1 MSSNA
6 EPARPAPGP
15 AAHGTAVAGTAGDA
29 QEAVLERA
37 ILERAGYKP
46 ELRRSLRFF
55 SMFAIAF
62 SIISITTGIFL
73 NYGFGLSY
81 WGPASIWT
89 WPIVGVGNLMIA
101 LVVAELGTRIP
112 LAGYAYQWSAR
123 LVNPT
128 YGWFVGFA
136 GLLYMAVGGGAIM
149 LGVAAPLL
157 LSEFNVSNPSPH
169 LVLTVAIILMLLPV
183 VINIISIQVAAR
195 VNNVAVFTEI
205 IGTVVFGVLLLVLWG
220 VKAKPSPYGA
230 GILGNTTSVYHNPTI
245 YAFALAGL
253 IGAFTLVGFELAAD
267 MSEDAVN
274 PRRSVPRGVLWA
286 VAGSA
291 VLGMVALIGFTLAIP
306 NIKTVEAAP
315 LPLLAIAGY
324 WLPSWLVKV
333 FVAFVIFS
341 MFAILVVGAGAQARL
356 AYSMSRDNMLPFSGI
371 LRKINPR
378 TQTPIIALLVF
389 AVVDVGVMIY
399 GYFQPSSFATL
410 VGATAIIP
418 YIIYF
423 LITVGYAYKRRT
435 LDSVPGLFSL
445 GRWAW
450 PVIGF
455 VLVYT
460 VLIMFVLAVPAPF
473 HAADKLV
480 GYGIGLALLWYV
492 AALFWR
498 LRRGTAG
505 VNHVIDLVDDPGG
518 ATGRS

>member
-1 MSSNA
+1 MARHVSVATGPKPGGVRMSSPAA
-6 EPARPAPGP
+6 EPAGSAHSGAPD
-15 AAHGTAVAGTAGDA
+15 TAVAVSADS
-29 QEAVLERA
+29 EEA

-73 NYGFGLSY
+73 NYGFGLAY

-123 LVNPT
+123 LVNST

-157 LSEFNVSNPSPH
+157 LSEFNDNTPSSQ

-205 IGTVVFGVLLLVLWG
+205 IGTVLFGVLLFVLWG
-220 VKAKPSPYGA
+220 VHAKPTTTGA
-230 GILGNTTSVYHNPTI
+230 GILTSTASVYHNPTW

-253 IGAFTLVGFELAAD
+253 LGAFTLVGFELAAD

-274 PRRSVPRGVLWA
+274 PVSSVPRGVIWA

-291 VLGMVALIGFTLAIP
+291 ILGMIALIGFTVAIP
-306 NIKTVEAAP
+306 SLKTVETAP

-324 WLPSWLVKV
+324 WLPSWLGQGFLGVV
-333 FVAFVIFS
+333 GFS
-341 MFAILVVGAGAQARL
+341 MF
-356 AYSMSRDNMLPFSGI
+356 SLP
-371 LRKINPR
+371 
-378 TQTPIIALLVF
+378 
-389 AVVDVGVMIY
+389 GV
-399 GYFQPSSFATL
+399 
-410 VGATAIIP
+410 
-418 YIIYF
+418 
-423 LITVGYAYKRRT
+423 
-435 LDSVPGLFSL
+435 
-445 GRWAW
+445 
-450 PVIGF
+450 
-455 VLVYT
+455 
-460 VLIMFVLAVPAPF
+460 
-473 HAADKLV
+473 
-480 GYGIGLALLWYV
+480 
-492 AALFWR
+492 
-498 LRRGTAG
+498 
-505 VNHVIDLVDDPGG
+505 
-518 ATGRS
+518 

>member
-1 MSSNA
+1 MSA
-6 EPARPAPGP
+6 EDQAR
-15 AAHGTAVAGTAGDA
+15 VAGPESVVAPDA
-29 QEAVLERA
+29 EEA
-37 ILERAGYKP
+37 ILARAGYKP

-73 NYGFGLSY
+73 NYGFGLEY

-112 LAGYAYQWSAR
+112 LAGYAYQWSSR
-123 LVNPT
+123 LVNSS

-136 GLLYMAVGGGAIM
+136 GLLYMTVGGAAIM
-149 LGVAAPLL
+149 YTVAAPLL
-157 LSEFNVSNPSPH
+157 LSEFNYTTPNPR

-183 VINIISIQVAAR
+183 VFNIISVQVAAR
-195 VNNVAVFTEI
+195 VNNIAVFTEI

-220 VKAKPSPYGA
+220 LKTKPAPYGA
-230 GILGNTTSVYHNPTI
+230 SILTSTQSVFHNPTI
-245 YAFALAGL
+245 YAFGLAGL
-253 IGAFTLVGFELAAD
+253 LGAFTLVGFELAAD

-274 PRRSVPRGVLWA
+274 PQRSVPRGVIWA

-291 VLGMVALIGFTLAIP
+291 ILGMIALIGFTIAIP
-306 NIKTVEAAP
+306 NLKSVETAP
-315 LPLLAIAGY
+315 LPLLVIAGY

-333 FVAFVIFS
+333 FIAFVIFS

-356 AYSMSRDNMLPFSGI
+356 GYSLARDNMLPFSGVI
-371 LRKINPR
+371 KKVNLR
-378 TQTPIIALLVF
+378 TQTPIVALLVF
-389 AVVDVGVMIY
+389 GVIDIGALFY
-399 GYFQPSSFATL
+399 GYLQTSAFLTL

-423 LITVGYAYKRRT
+423 LITAGYAYKRRT
-435 LDSVPGLFSL
+435 LDSLPGVFSL

-450 PVIGF
+450 PVIIF
-455 VLVYT
+455 VLAYSA
-460 VLIMFVLAVPAPF
+460 LIMFVLSVPSPF
-473 HAADKLV
+473 HSSDRVL
-480 GYGIGLALLWYV
+480 GYGAGIALLWYV
-492 AALFWR
+492 CALVWR

-505 VNHVIDLVDDPGG
+505 VKPVEELVD
-518 ATGRS
+518 

>member
-1 MSSNA
+1 MSSRAA
-6 EPARPAPGP
+6 EPNSVPPPSARVQDAPGSI
-15 AAHGTAVAGTAGDA
+15 V
-29 QEAVLERA
+29 
-37 ILERAGYKP
+37 ERAGYKP

-73 NYGFGLSY
+73 NYGFGLAY

-149 LGVAAPLL
+149 LQVASPLL
-157 LSEFNVSNPSPH
+157 LSEFNIDTPSPH
-169 LVLTVAIILMLLPV
+169 LVLTVAIILMLLPL
-183 VINIISIQVAAR
+183 VINIISVQVAAR

-220 VKAKPSPYGA
+220 VRSKPTPYGA
-230 GILGNTTSVYHNPTI
+230 GILVNTTSVYHNPTW
-245 YAFALAGL
+245 YAFTLAGL
-253 IGAFTLVGFELAAD
+253 LGAFTLVGFELAAD
-267 MSEDAVN
+267 MSEDAVD

-291 VLGMVALIGFTLAIP
+291 LLGMVALIGFTLAIP
-306 NIKTVEAAP
+306 DLKAVEAAP
-315 LPLLAIAGY
+315 LPLLAIASY

-333 FVAFVIFS
+333 FVAFVVFS
-341 MFAILVVGAGAQARL
+341 MFSILVVGTGAQGRL
-356 AYSMSRDNMLPFSGI
+356 VYSLSRDNMLPFSGP
-371 LRKINPR
+371 LRKIYPR
-378 TQTPIIALLVF
+378 SQTPVVALLVF
-389 AVVDVGVMIY
+389 GVIDVGVMIY
-399 GYFQPSSFATL
+399 GYFQSSSFGTL

-423 LITVGYAYKRRT
+423 LITVAYAVKRRT
-435 LDSVPGLFSL
+435 TDSLPGSFSL

-455 VLVYT
+455 VLAYT
-460 VLIMFVLAVPAPF
+460 VVVMVALSFPAPF
-473 HAADKLV
+473 HGSDKML
-480 GYGIGLALLWYV
+480 GYALALAAVWYFGG
-492 AALFWR
+492 L
-498 LRRGTAG
+498 LRRLKNGTAG
-505 VNHVIDLVDDPGG
+505 VKPISDMADEP
-518 ATGRS
+518 

>member
-1 MSSNA
+1 MSSTSA
-6 EPARPAPGP
+6 EPNPPAGP
-15 AAHGTAVAGTAGDA
+15 TLTAGLAADSP
-29 QEAVLERA
+29 EAIV
-37 ILERAGYKP
+37 ERAGYRP

-73 NYGFGLSY
+73 NYAFGLSY
-81 WGPASIWT
+81 WGPAFIWT
-89 WPIVGVGNLMIA
+89 WPIVGVGNMMIA

-149 LGVAAPLL
+149 LGVASPLL
-157 LSEFNVSNPSPH
+157 LSEFNVSNPSPQ
-169 LVLTVAIILMLLPV
+169 LVLSVAIILMLLPV

-205 IGTVVFGVLLLVLWG
+205 IGTVVFGVLLFVLWG
-220 VKAKPSPYGA
+220 VHAKPTPYGLN
-230 GILGNTTSVYHNPTI
+230 ILTNTTSTLHNPTW

-253 IGAFTLVGFELAAD
+253 LGAFTLVGFELAAD

-274 PRRSVPRGVLWA
+274 PIKSVPRGVLWA
-286 VAGSA
+286 VGGSA
-291 VLGMVALIGFTLAIP
+291 VLGMIALIGFTVAIP
-306 NIKTVEAAP
+306 SLKAVESSS
-315 LPLLAIAGY
+315 LPLLTIAGY

-341 MFAILVVGAGAQARL
+341 MFSILVVGSGAQARL
-356 AYSMSRDNMLPFSGI
+356 VYSLARDNMLPFSRA
-371 LRKINPR
+371 LRKINVR
-378 TQTPIIALLVF
+378 SQTPIVALLVF
-389 AVVDVGVMIY
+389 AVIDLGVMIY
-399 GYFQPSSFATL
+399 GYYQASAFGTL

-423 LITVGYAYKRRT
+423 LITLAYAIKRRAT
-435 LDSVPGLFSL
+435 DSIPGAFSL

-460 VLIMFVLAVPAPF
+460 VLIMIVLSLPSPF
-473 HAADKLV
+473 HGADKVL
-480 GYGIGLALLWYV
+480 GYGLAV
-492 AALFWR
+492 AALWYFGGLLRR
-498 LRRGTAG
+498 LRKGTAG
-505 VNHVIDLVDDPGG
+505 VKPVDDLIERTEG
-518 ATGRS
+518 